1 VLIRGGGGTCW
12 NGEEEREGCCIKGAT
27 ASDYIHKVK
36 YLEHSRSAVLRDAIT
51 TR

>member
-1 VLIRGGGGTCW
+1 VVCLHNVAIIVIG
-12 NGEEEREGCCIKGAT
+12 REGCSIKRAT